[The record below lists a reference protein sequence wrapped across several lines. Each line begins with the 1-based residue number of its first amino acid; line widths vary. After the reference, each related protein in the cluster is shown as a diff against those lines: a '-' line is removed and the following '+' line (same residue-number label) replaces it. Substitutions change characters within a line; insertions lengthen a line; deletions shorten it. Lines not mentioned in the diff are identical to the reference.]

1 MVNDPSLIKKII
13 SRINNLTF
21 EQIDRS
27 IKKADEELK
36 K

>member
-21 EQIDRS
+21 EQIDSS